1 MKYII
6 GADGGG
12 TKTVL
17 AAADLN
23 GSIVARAQTA
33 GINYNFIGYRAAS
46 EHFIGGI
53 RALGIDSVDIAAIAI
68 GDPSTDDID
77 PAPGTADFT
86 ASLRRN
92 IPLKAE
98 VPLFIRSDAFM
109 ALYGLTNGK
118 AGVLMISGTGAMGM
132 AFDESG
138 HIHIAGGWGR
148 ITEDEGSGYYI
159 AVNGLKAALRFH
171 DGIGPPTL
179 LSDAM
184 AEFYGEKN
192 PRRLIYSFYENPGTP
207 PDIAS
212 FSAAVSK
219 CAAAGDIQAAAIL
232 RDAAGFLSSYTASLV
247 KRIKT
252 NCCKIGIYGSVLT
265 NDSFIR
271 NLYTENISRLFPKAR
286 ILIPEIKPE
295 AAAVLYA
302 LNHLNDADPRST
314 QNSDV

>member
-12 TKTVL
+12 TKTIL
-17 AAADLN
+17 AAADIDGN
-23 GSIVARAQTA
+23 IIARAQTG

-53 RALGIDSVDIAAIAI
+53 RALGINSGDIAAIAI
-68 GDPSTDDID
+68 GDPSTDDINTT
-77 PAPGTADFT
+77 PGTEDFT
-86 ASLRRN
+86 ASLRQN
-92 IPLKAE
+92 IPLQAE

-109 ALYGLTNGK
+109 ALYGLTAGK

-132 AFDESG
+132 AFDGSG
-138 HIHIAGGWGR
+138 NIHVAGGWGR

-159 AVNGLKAALRFH
+159 AVSGIKAALRYH

-184 AEFYGEKN
+184 ADFFGEKN
-192 PRRLIYSFYENPGTP
+192 PRRLIYSFYEDPGTP

-247 KRIKT
+247 KRIKN

-271 NLYTENISRLFPKAR
+271 NLYTEYRPAFPESSDTHSGNKTR
-286 ILIPEIKPE
+286 GCGCP
-295 AAAVLYA
+295 LY
-302 LNHLNDADPRST
+302 SE
-314 QNSDV
+314 SSE

>member
-12 TKTVL
+12 TKTIL
-17 AAADLN
+17 AAANLY

-33 GINYNFIGYRAAS
+33 GINYNFIGYKAAS
-46 EHFIGGI
+46 EHFIAGI
-53 RALGIDSVDIAAIAI
+53 RTLGIDSDDIAAIAV

-77 PAPGTADFT
+77 PAPGTADFI
-86 ASLRRN
+86 ASLRQN

-98 VPLFIRSDAFM
+98 VPLLIRSDAFM
-109 ALYGLTNGK
+109 ALYGLTAGK
-118 AGVLMISGTGAMGM
+118 AGVLIISGTGAMGM

-138 HIHIAGGWGR
+138 QIHIAGGWGR

-159 AVNGLKAALRFH
+159 AVSGLKAALRFH

-184 AEFYGEKN
+184 ADFYGEKN

-219 CAAAGDIQAAAIL
+219 CAAAGDKQAESIL

-247 KRIKT
+247 KRIK
-252 NCCKIGIYGSVLT
+252 NDRCKIGIYGSVLT
-265 NDSFIR
+265 KDSYIR
-271 NLYTENISRLFPKAR
+271 NMYTENVGRLFPKAR
-286 ILIPEIKPE
+286 ILIPETTPE

-302 LNHLNDADPRST
+302 LNHLNDANPRST
-314 QNSDV
+314 QNTDV